1 MELGKKG
8 GKHCDP
14 WVEDLLICDGI
25 CETTELDRRAARTFF
40 AITEWRRLHLQDI
53 QEGKISA
60 QDKMAWNND
69 FGLKSLE
76 MIPRIREYFEQRRP
90 EAAKFLAKYDP
101 TDDIL
106 LNLGRGMLT

>member
-1 MELGKKG
+1 MGYARQQNSIVEQLGLSL
-8 GKHCDP
+8 P
-14 WVEDLLICDGI
+14 
-25 CETTELDRRAARTFF
+25 F
-40 AITEWRRLHLQDI
+40 TEWRRLHLQDI

-76 MIPRIREYFEQRRP
+76 MIPRLREYFEQRRP